1 MTTAPMKTAPT
12 KTAPTKTLAATV
24 RDSGQGERRW
34 FCGGGRHTWLA
45 TAEETGGAF
54 LLFEF
59 VGEQG
64 KVTPV
69 HLHPSSDET
78 FYVLDGEILLD
89 LAGERRPL
97 SSGGVVVI
105 PRGLPHAFMVTSPE
119 ARLLTLQTPGTDEA
133 FYRLAS
139 EPAPDGSPPIPVD
152 FGRVRA
158 AAAQTGAIEILGP
171 PPF

>member
-1 MTTAPMKTAPT
+1 MA
-12 KTAPTKTLAATV
+12 TLTATV
-24 RDSGQGERRW
+24 RASGEGEQRW

-45 TAEETGGAF
+45 TEEETGGAF

-69 HLHPSSDET
+69 HVHPASDET

-89 LAGERRPL
+89 LDGERRALAP
-97 SSGGVVVI
+97 GGVVVI
-105 PRGLPHAFMVTSPE
+105 PRGAPHAFTVTSPT
-119 ARLLTLQTPGTDEA
+119 ARLLTLQTPGVDER

-139 EPAPDGSPPIPVD
+139 EPAPEGSTAIPVD
-152 FGRVRA
+152 FDRVGA
-158 AAAQTGAIEILGP
+158 AAMETGAIEILGP